1 MRMGLREANQHFS
14 KAIRAVKAGKEVVLT
29 ERGRPIAVIKP
40 WNGGATREAMHR
52 SLLAAGLISRL
63 PEPGP
68 LPRVR
73 KIRIKGEPISKT
85 IERMR
90 DEEER

>member
-29 ERGRPIAVIKP
+29 ERGRPIAIIKP
-40 WNGGATREAMHR
+40 WSGGATREAMHR

>member
-1 MRMGLREANQHFS
+1 MQMGLREANQHFS
-14 KAIRAVKAGKEVVLT
+14 RAIRAVKAGKEVVLT
-29 ERGRPIAVIKP
+29 ERGKPIAVIKP
-40 WNGGATREAMHR
+40 WNGGAMRDAVHR
-52 SLLAAGLISRL
+52 AFLAAGLTSRL

-73 KIRIKGEPISKT
+73 KIRLKGEPMSRT